1 MKEVLPKINSIPA
14 NSNTCT
20 GCSACASVCPTGAIR
35 MSVDAEGFYV
45 PIFNQELCTNCKLC
59 TKVCPIIDCKFNKA
73 ASEALAVMIKDE
85 KERLS
90 CSSGGVAYAL
100 SKYVIDMGGYVCGCI
115 TQNFETYHEI
125 ISKDNIELFDKLKG
139 SKYVQSDLRDV
150 FVRIKKLLRNGKL
163 VLFIGSGCQVAGL
176 KKFLIKPYTNLLTID
191 FICHGVPSPKVLRD
205 YINHLKQKY
214 YAATDYSTR
223 DKVDGWQGRHQF
235 TLFDENGDTLFREN
249 GKYNVY
255 ISSFLANLVNRH
267 SCANCKFTQVQR
279 VSDVTVGDFWKIRKF
294 NKKFD
299 DKKGTSLVLCNS
311 DAGQKL
317 LEATRNSYSLFEPVP
332 VDFAKAV
339 QPNLSKPSKEN
350 VNRSKVFNLMNNN
363 GDFLTFLQKK
373 IFKVGILTFHF
384 TNDFGSVL
392 IAYALQEAIKS
403 MGYKPEIIN
412 YIGKK
417 VQNNLSY
424 TSFREKFL
432 NLSSPIDDY
441 DELCKIQRNYKRI
454 IVGSNQVWRYFDQNV
469 YMLKFASGTKNL
481 ISYAASFGKE
491 KYTSMDVAEAKK
503 LLSRFSSISVR
514 EPAGQKICKEQFN
527 LPALRVID
535 PTLLLNAE
543 DYQKIIDGCNNVDID
558 KDYIGYSF
566 SKSNKEP
573 GTQIIKSISAYYK
586 EQISVKNI
594 QLNENDTADNTVGG
608 WLNYIKNSSFIV
620 TDSLHVT
627 VFSVLY
633 RKNFVCLSSSK
644 NESSPI
650 FSLLNSLGITS
661 RIIQNSAELTPQL
674 LETEI
679 NYDNVYKLLDKERQ
693 RAIDY
698 LNSALKNSLSALEEL

>member
-20 GCSACASVCPTGAIR
+20 GCSACASVCPTGAIK

-45 PIFNQELCTNCKLC
+45 PVFNQELCTNCKLC

-73 ASEALAVMIKDE
+73 ASEAVAVMIKDE

-150 FVRIKKLLRNGKL
+150 FIRIKKLLRIGKL

-176 KKFLIKPYTNLLTID
+176 KKFLIKPYTNLITVD
-191 FICHGVPSPKVLRD
+191 FICHGVPSPKFLKN

-214 YAATDYSTR
+214 YAATEYSTR
-223 DKVDGWQGRHQF
+223 DKVDGWQGHHVF
-235 TLFDENGDTLFREN
+235 NLYDEDGKLLFREN
-249 GKYNVY
+249 GKHNVY
-255 ISSFLANLVNRH
+255 ISSFLANYVNRH
-267 SCANCKFTQVQR
+267 SCGNCKFAQLQR
-279 VSDVTVGDFWKIRKF
+279 VSDVTIGDFWKIRKF
-294 NKKFD
+294 QKHFD

-311 DAGQKL
+311 EAGREI
-317 LEATRNSYSLFEPVP
+317 LEATRDSYSLFDFVP
-332 VDFAKAV
+332 IDFAKAV

-350 VNRSKVFNLMNNN
+350 VNRSIVFNLMNNN

-417 VQNNLSY
+417 VKNNLSY

-441 DELCKIQRNYKRI
+441 NELCKIQRNYKRI

-491 KYTSMDVAEAKK
+491 KYTSMDIDEAKK

-514 EPAGQKICKEQFN
+514 EQTGLKICNEQFN
-527 LPALRVID
+527 LPALRVVD
-535 PTLLLNAE
+535 PTLLLDAE
-543 DYQKIIDGCNNVDID
+543 DYQKIIDNDKNVNIE
-558 KDYIGYSF
+558 KDYVGYSF
-566 SKSNKEP
+566 SKSNKES
-573 GTQIIKSISAYYK
+573 GEQIIKTLHAHRQA
-586 EQISVKNI
+586 QIYVKNI
-594 QLNENDTADNTVGG
+594 QLNENDTAENTVGG
-608 WLNYIKNSSFIV
+608 WLNYIKNSKFVV
-620 TDSLHVT
+620 TDSLHVAI
-627 VFSVLY
+627 FSVIY
-633 RKNFVCLSSSK
+633 RKKFVCLSSSK
-644 NESSPI
+644 SESSPL
-650 FSLLNSLGITS
+650 FSLLKLLGLTD
-661 RIIQNSAELTPQL
+661 RIIQNSADFIPQL
-674 LETEI
+674 LEKDI
-679 NYDNVYKLLDKERQ
+679 NYSDVYKLLDKERQ
-693 RAIDY
+693 RATDY
-698 LNSALKNSLSALEEL
+698 LSSALKNNISALDVL